1 MNNKEFP
8 EYSDLIDDARAMY
21 AADDDFDVDAE
32 WQRFQR
38 EHAAL
43 LGPNGKTVRLKRA
56 WWWAAAA
63 AVILL
68 AFIIITPQVRES
80 REMARYEGSY
90 VEEDGQRV
98 NDYRLIKND
107 IQDALTIAD
116 QAEMLAQQ

>member
-1 MNNKEFP
+1 MNNKDFP
-8 EYSDLIDDARAMY
+8 EYSDLIKDARAMY

-38 EHAAL
+38 EHATL

-90 VEEDGQRV
+90 VEENGKRV
-98 NDYRLIKND
+98 DEYRLIKSD
-107 IQDALTIAD
+107 IHDAMSMAD

>member
-43 LGPNGKTVRLKRA
+43 LCPNGKTVRLKRA
-56 WWWAAAA
+56 GWWAAAA

>member
-21 AADDDFDVDAE
+21 DDDFDVEAE

-38 EHAAL
+38 EHAEL
-43 LGPNGKTVRLKRA
+43 LGPNRKTVRLKRA